1 MKTLTTKLFAG
12 SLAAALL
19 IAGCGG
25 ADSTKA
31 QKAPK
36 ADAAFATKVAV
47 ASKSVTAKKVT
58 GSLSDMSIWSDAI
71 FSKVGLYPQTTIA
84 FNDKDALKLNKNN
97 GSKMAKVAAA
107 YNDKEVAV
115 AIIWEDKSE
124 NAHNGKCL
132 DTYADGVAF
141 QFAKDV
147 KDPKKLPYIGM
158 GSAGREVA
166 IYLQK
171 VQFNNFEPNGK
182 GNVDLQVSRNQTN
195 LYDDSMQYTSD
206 KTDSKLKDDLTA
218 FDNKVAGIAVN
229 DFERQFISAG
239 FRSMTEIKDG
249 SDKSS
254 LKIARIDGYGW
265 IATLTRPIK
274 DQYADLSKSFPVAFA
289 VWDGGKLNRNG
300 TKLLSGWNAVTVAKE
315 DKALVDA
322 VNDTVATGDVANGKT
337 LAVANCASCH
347 NFPGAKARG
356 YDISPYAAPDLSN
369 MGGYST
375 AAYIKE
381 SMTQPNAVVV
391 PGFNR
396 NAHVGNEWYDVMD
409 GKRMSR
415 MPSFS
420 YLSAKEL
427 TDMTA
432 YFKTL
437 KAKVETPKV
446 KAK

>member
-19 IAGCGG
+19 IAGCG
-25 ADSTKA
+25 ADTKQA

-36 ADAAFATKVAV
+36 ADAGFATKVAV
-47 ASKSVTAKKVT
+47 DSKSVTAKKVA
-58 GSLSDMSIWSDAI
+58 GDLNDMSLWADAT
-71 FSKVGLYPQTTIA
+71 FSKVALYPQTTIA
-84 FNDKDALKLNKNN
+84 FNDKDALKLNEKN
-97 GSKMAKVAAA
+97 GAKIAKVAAL

-115 AIIWEDKSE
+115 SIIWKDKSE
-124 NAHNGKCL
+124 NAHNGKCV

-141 QFAKDV
+141 QFAKEV

-158 GSAGREVA
+158 GSKDREVA

-195 LYDDSMQYTSD
+195 FYDDDMQYTSD
-206 KTDSKLKDDLTA
+206 ATGSDKVNSLTD
-218 FDNKVAGIAVN
+218 FDNKVASIANN
-229 DFERQFISAG
+229 DFERKFVAAG

-249 SDKSS
+249 SDKSK
-254 LKIARIDGYGW
+254 LTIARIDGYGW
-265 IATLTRPIK
+265 IATLVRPIK

-289 VWDGGKLNRNG
+289 VWDGDKLNRNG
-300 TKLLSGWNAVTVAKE
+300 MKLLSGWNAVTVGKE
-315 DKALVDA
+315 NKALVD
-322 VNDTVATGDVANGKT
+322 VINDTVPKGDVKNGAEQ
-337 LAVANCASCH
+337 AVINCGSCH
-347 NFPGAKARG
+347 AFPGAMPA
-356 YDISPYAAPDLSN
+356 SPYMAPDLN
-369 MGGYST
+369 NIGGYAT

-381 SMTQPNAVVV
+381 SMVAPHAVVV
-391 PGFNR
+391 PGYNR
-396 NAHVGNEWYDVMD
+396 NAHKNFPWYTVN
-409 GKRMSR
+409 GKKREST
-415 MPSFS
+415 MPGMS
-420 YLSAKEL
+420 YLDAKTL
-427 TDMTA
+427 NDITA

>member
-1 MKTLTTKLFAG
+1 MKTLTTKFFAG

-25 ADSTKA
+25 ADSSKA

-36 ADAAFATKVAV
+36 ADASLATKVAV

-58 GSLSDMSIWSDAI
+58 GSLSDISLWSEAT

-84 FNDKDALKLNKNN
+84 FNDKEALKLNKNN
-97 GSKMAKVAAA
+97 GSKTAKVAAL

-124 NAHNGKCL
+124 NAHNGKCT

-141 QFAKDV
+141 QFAKNV
-147 KDPKKLPYIGM
+147 KDANKLPYIGM
-158 GSAGREVA
+158 GSKGREVA

-182 GNVDLQVSRNQTN
+182 GDVSHQVSRNQTN
-195 LYDDSMQYTSD
+195 FYNDSSLYQEN
-206 KTDSKLKDDLTA
+206 KTDKKNIESLAA
-218 FDNKVAGIAVN
+218 FDKKVASIAVN
-229 DFERQFISAG
+229 DFERKFISAG

-249 SDKSS
+249 SDKST

-289 VWDGGKLNRNG
+289 VWDGSKLNRNG

-315 DKALVDA
+315 DKALVNV
-322 VNDTVATGDVANGKT
+322 VNDTVPTANVENGKN
-337 LAVANCASCH
+337 LAVANCSSCH
-347 NFPGAKARG
+347 NFPGAEKRG
-356 YDISPYAAPDLSN
+356 YEISPYNAPDLSN

-381 SMTQPNAVVV
+381 SMIDPNAVVV

-396 NAHVGNEWYDVMD
+396 NAHVGNEWYDVVD

-420 YLSAKEL
+420 YLTAKEL
-427 TDMTA
+427 DDMTA